1 MTNYLFYTTKMSIM
15 SKKKLVM
22 EYPLNSKSASI
33 VWGLIGN
40 AHGLGK
46 WMADYVKE
54 DEDGELTFKWGEV
67 WTQQDVRTATIISK
81 EENSYIRLKWDVN
94 ESDEDFWELRVEK
107 SDFSGHL
114 TLIITDHVDEEDV
127 DYMREVWTDN
137 LSRLHNISGL

>member
-46 WMADYVKE
+46 WMADYVEE

-67 WTQQDVRTATIISK
+67 WTQQDVRTSTIISK
-81 EENSYIRLKWDVN
+81 EENNYIRLKWDVN

>member
-46 WMADYVKE
+46 WMADYVEE

-67 WTQQDVRTATIISK
+67 WTQQDVRTSTIISK
-81 EENSYIRLKWDVN
+81 QENSYIRLKWDVN

-127 DYMREVWTDN
+127 DYMRDQI
-137 LSRLHNISGL
+137 RLLQ